1 MALLTRLFVLLCLGL
16 AFSPAGAEGFSHHY
30 EYVFFVRGKP
40 TQDVVALAKAALPAT
55 LARHRLVEPG
65 NLRQWDGKGP
75 QALLALEQR
84 SKRLADVT
92 QQEIFDTG
100 EPLADVLGLRHADT
114 VTQLAVM
121 IGVPPKLDVAAY
133 VEALSLS
140 ISIGKALRSPA
151 FVDNET
157 GELHLV
163 ANLRER
169 QQEGMRSEERVI
181 SASNPPA
188 VSIMEGITQLDHLP
202 GSGLRT
208 RGLRKLG
215 LPDIALERAVPGYS
229 HLDTLQMVGNLLING
244 KASPTPGTTMTLR
257 TGDPALGGNRVG
269 RAGGAGRVHL
279 AASTLAPG
287 PVLRIEFDGEP
298 QAHEFERQMLFYSG
312 MWGSRYPSLSAG
324 QEKALLRALAKAKAL
339 TLELWPRLEALRLE
353 GTRVFFAYRM
363 DLLLSSPR
371 SSGAPEVEREWHQF
385 IGEVE
390 EGQPLVRR
398 WTGDPRKGGAVE
410 RMSKPLVIDGRTYE
424 FIDSDLNLD
433 IVDDVLVIDPRG
445 TATGGEVLSL
455 VRQLAAETPSRL
467 RR

>member
-65 NLRQWDGKGP
+65 TLRQWDGKGP

-84 SKRLADVT
+84 SRRLADVT

-100 EPLADVLGLRHADT
+100 EPLADVLGLRHTDT

-169 QQEGMRSEERVI
+169 QQEGMRSEERVKSLSGTPPTVMRPLVGSRRRGKRSMSVDLPAPDGPT
-181 SASNPPA
+181 SAVILPL
-188 VSIMEGITQLDHLP
+188 GITTFI
-202 GSGLRT
+202 SS
-208 RGLRKLG
+208 
-215 LPDIALERAVPGYS
+215 RA
-229 HLDTLQMVGNLLING
+229 Q
-244 KASPTPGTTMTLR
+244 TLR
-257 TGDPALGGNRVG
+257 
-269 RAGGAGRVHL
+269 
-279 AASTLAPG
+279 PG
-287 PVLRIEFDGEP
+287 
-298 QAHEFERQMLFYSG
+298 
-312 MWGSRYPSLSAG
+312 
-324 QEKALLRALAKAKAL
+324 
-339 TLELWPRLEALRLE
+339 
-353 GTRVFFAYRM
+353 
-363 DLLLSSPR
+363 
-371 SSGAPEVEREWHQF
+371 
-385 IGEVE
+385 
-390 EGQPLVRR
+390 
-398 WTGDPRKGGAVE
+398 
-410 RMSKPLVIDGRTYE
+410 
-424 FIDSDLNLD
+424 
-433 IVDDVLVIDPRG
+433 
-445 TATGGEVLSL
+445 
-455 VRQLAAETPSRL
+455 
-467 RR
+467 